1 MKHIYITALHLH
13 HGGVEKVISSLANM
27 FIEMGHDVTILCTY
41 QLGEPVYPIDNKVRI
56 KYLTDLKP
64 NREEF
69 KAAIR
74 SKNPIKIVKNGF
86 YAIKVLYQKKQSLIK
101 EFKTIQDGVI
111 ISTRNEHSVLLS
123 KYGNTHINK
132 IAQLHHD
139 HRFDE
144 KLIHDFQHGYTN
156 IDDFLLLTP
165 RLKDEVEG
173 YMRSTNHHTKCH
185 CVPNFLDKDTYA
197 RNLPKINQIVTVG
210 RLHPDKGYDRL
221 LNVWSEFI
229 KLNPNYTLKII
240 GEGESRK
247 DFEVLVKE
255 LNIQNSVVF
264 TGFLAHNNTLDE
276 MSQSLVYVMTSISEG
291 FPMVLL
297 ESMSQGTPTI
307 AFDVR
312 VGPEAIIS
320 DGIDGYLVSDNDI
333 TQFAHKLDELLENP
347 ELLKSMSLNALN
359 KADIYSQ
366 DKVSELWKDLLA

>member
-13 HGGVEKVISSLANM
+13 HGGVEKVISSLSNM
-27 FIEMGHDVTILCTY
+27 FIEMGHNVTILCTY
-41 QLGEPVYPIDNKVRI
+41 KLGDPVYPIDDRVKIR
-56 KYLTDLKP
+56 YLTDLKP

-69 KAAIR
+69 KAAIS
-74 SKNPIKIVKNGF
+74 SKNPIRIIKNGI

-101 EFKTIQDGVI
+101 EFKLIQDGVI

-123 KYGNTHINK
+123 KYGNAHVKK

-165 RLKDEVEG
+165 RLKNEVEE
-173 YMRSTNHHTKCH
+173 YMRSTNQHTKCH
-185 CVPNFLDKDTYA
+185 CVPNFLDKDTYQ
-197 RNLPKINQIVTVG
+197 RKLPKTNQIVTVG

-221 LNVWSEFI
+221 LNVWSEFV
-229 KLNPNYTLKII
+229 KLNPNYILKII

-247 DFEVLVKE
+247 DFEKLANE

-297 ESMSQGTPTI
+297 ESMSQGTPAI

-320 DGIDGYLVSDNDI
+320 DGVDGYLVADNDI
-333 TQFAHKLDELLENP
+333 TQFAYKLDELLENP

-359 KADIYSQ
+359 KADVYSQ

>member
-123 KYGNTHINK
+123 KYGNTHVNK

-320 DGIDGYLVSDNDI
+320 DGIDGYLVADNDI